1 VLDVVISSLVDHVDQ
16 VEEAMHV
23 QRVAMPASRA
33 ESWTVLGDDDI
44 PVGPV
49 ERYLAYLTAI
59 ARSPNTIKAY
69 AHDLKDFF
77 TFLGWRGL
85 DWREARLEDLGE
97 YVAWLA
103 LPAAGRTGMVAVL
116 PSAAAQVSASTV
128 NRKLSALAAFYAHQA
143 RHGADVGELLTTWQ
157 LGGRRGGWKPFLHHL
172 SKGRVQSR
180 RAIALKVPGRLP
192 RVLTVTEVQA
202 ILDACD
208 HLRDRFLLAV
218 LWDAGLR
225 IGEALG
231 LRHEDVAAAGRSV
244 TVVPRVNDNRA
255 RSKSRQQ
262 RTVPVGAQ
270 VIRLYA
276 DYLHGEYGDLDSDY
290 VFVNLWSGPAG
301 HALSYPAVYD
311 LVLRL
316 RRRTGLDFDLHWFR
330 HSAATRMLRAGVPVE
345 VVSKILG
352 HSSVTTTIAV
362 YGHLTAEDARR
373 ALEAAGWFSAAGTEV
388 TW

>member
-1 VLDVVISSLVDHVDQ
+1 
-16 VEEAMHV
+16 MHV

-59 ARSPNTIKAY
+59 GRSPSTIKAY

-103 LPAAGRTGMVAVL
+103 LPPAGRAGLVAVL
-116 PSAAAQVSASTV
+116 PSAGAQVGASTV

-143 RHGADVGELLTTWQ
+143 RHGAGVGELLTTWQ
-157 LGGRRGGWKPFLHHL
+157 LPGRRGGWKPFLHHL
-172 SKGRVQSR
+172 AKGKAQPR
-180 RAIALKVPGRLP
+180 RAIALKAPGKLP
-192 RVLTVTEVQA
+192 RVLTVAEAQA

-218 LWDAGLR
+218 LWDAGVR

-231 LRHEDVAAAGRSV
+231 LRHEDISAAERSV
-244 TVVPRVNDNRA
+244 TIVPRVNDNRA
-255 RSKSRQQ
+255 RSKSREQ

-276 DYLHGEYGDLDSDY
+276 DYLHREYGDLDSDY
-290 VFVNLWSGPAG
+290 AFVNLRAGPAG
-301 HALSYPAVYD
+301 RALSYPAVYD

-316 RRRTGLDFDLHWFR
+316 RRRTGLDFDPHWFR
-330 HSAATRMLRAGVPVE
+330 HSAATRMLRDGVPVE

-352 HSSVTTTIAV
+352 HSPVTTTMAV

-373 ALEAAGWFSAAGTEV
+373 ALEAAGWFSATGTEV
-388 TW
+388 RW

>member
-1 VLDVVISSLVDHVDQ
+1 
-16 VEEAMHV
+16 MRV
-23 QRVAMPASRA
+23 QRVVMPASRA

-49 ERYLAYLTAI
+49 ERYLVYLTAI
-59 ARSPNTIKAY
+59 GRSPNTIKAY

-77 TFLGWRGL
+77 TFVGWRGL
-85 DWREARLEDLGE
+85 DWREARLEDIGE

-103 LPAAGRTGMVAVL
+103 LPAAGRTGLVAVL

-157 LGGRRGGWKPFLHHL
+157 LPGRRGGWKPFLHHL
-172 SKGRVQSR
+172 SKGKAQPG

-231 LRHEDVAAAGRSV
+231 LRHEDIAAAGRSV

-373 ALEAAGWFSAAGTEV
+373 ALEAAGWFSVAGTEV